1 MDDFAPQNGP
11 LRELGLWVSV
21 TGIFVGILLCS
32 SSVEP
37 LPNKSVS
44 VYPEIHPPFIS
55 ETVSVSEPIIMTAF
69 KSFDLDDMD
78 WEEISPIAPD
88 KVSATVS
95 APEPKPQNSKATEKK
110 IPNVSGKK
118 AEHLFRSIIFR
129 IAHRHRVDPAMV
141 QAIIMAES
149 SFNPNAVSKRG
160 AIGLMQL
167 MPNTAKSLGI
177 EDPLNPEHN
186 ITGGVLYFKKLL
198 KEFHG
203 DVKLALA
210 AYNAGTRKVKQYQG
224 VPPFKSTQVYI
235 EKVLEYYQRY
245 KSVPTQKDGRA

>member
-1 MDDFAPQNGP
+1 MDEFAPQNGR
-11 LRELGLWVSV
+11 LRELGLWVSM
-21 TGIFVGILLCS
+21 TGIFIGILVCFNP
-32 SSVEP
+32 VEP
-37 LPNKSVS
+37 EPDLSTSRYHKLL
-44 VYPEIHPPFIS
+44 PPFIS
-55 ETVSVSEPIIMTAF
+55 RTVSVAEPIIFTAF
-69 KSFDLDDMD
+69 KSFDLDEMD
-78 WEEISPIAPD
+78 WEKISPIVSGRVSAVAVAPD
-88 KVSATVS
+88 
-95 APEPKPQNSKATEKK
+95 PKPQNSKATVKK
-110 IPNVSGKK
+110 IPTVSGKK

-160 AIGLMQL
+160 AMGLMQL

-186 ITGGVLYFKKLL
+186 ITGGVLYFKNLL

-210 AYNAGTRKVKQYQG
+210 AYNAGIRKVKEYQG

>member
-1 MDDFAPQNGP
+1 MDEIVPQNGC
-11 LRELGLWVSV
+11 LRGLGLWISMA
-21 TGIFVGILLCS
+21 GICVGILVCFNPE
-32 SSVEP
+32 EP
-37 LPNKSVS
+37 KSYLS
-44 VYPEIHPPFIS
+44 TSRTHKLFPPFIS
-55 ETVSVSEPIIMTAF
+55 RTVSVAEPIIITAF
-69 KSFDLDDMD
+69 KSFDLDEMD
-78 WEEISPIAPD
+78 WEEISPIASGRISAVVPAPD
-88 KVSATVS
+88 
-95 APEPKPQNSKATEKK
+95 PKPQNSKTTGNK
-110 IPNVSGKK
+110 ISTVSGKK
-118 AEHLFRSIIFR
+118 TEHLFRSIIFR

-210 AYNAGTRKVKQYQG
+210 AYNAGTRKVKEYQG
-224 VPPFKSTQVYI
+224 VPPFKSTRVYI

>member
-1 MDDFAPQNGP
+1 MDESVPQNGC
-11 LRELGLWVSV
+11 LRGLGLWVSM
-21 TGIFVGILLCS
+21 TGILVGMLVCFDP
-32 SSVEP
+32 VEP
-37 LPNKSVS
+37 KSNLS
-44 VYPEIHPPFIS
+44 TSRYHKLLPPFIS
-55 ETVSVSEPIIMTAF
+55 RTVSAAEPIIITAF
-69 KSFDLDDMD
+69 KSFDLDEMD
-78 WEEISPIAPD
+78 WEETSPIASGR
-88 KVSATVS
+88 VSAVAA
-95 APEPKPQNSKATEKK
+95 APHPKPQNSKATVNK
-110 IPNVSGKK
+110 IPTVSGKK
-118 AEHLFRSIIFR
+118 AEHLLRPTIFR

-149 SFNPNAVSKRG
+149 SFNPNVVSKRG

-210 AYNAGTRKVKQYQG
+210 AYNAGTRKVKEYQG
-224 VPPFKSTQVYI
+224 VPPFKSTRVYI

>member
-1 MDDFAPQNGP
+1 MDEFVPQNGR
-11 LRELGLWVSV
+11 LRGLGLWVSM
-21 TGIFVGILLCS
+21 TGIFVGILVCFNP
-32 SSVEP
+32 VEP
-37 LPNKSVS
+37 KSNLS
-44 VYPEIHPPFIS
+44 TSRYHKLLPPFIS
-55 ETVSVSEPIIMTAF
+55 RTVSFAEPIIITAF
-69 KSFDLDDMD
+69 KSFDLDEMD
-78 WEEISPIAPD
+78 WEEISPIASG
-88 KVSATVS
+88 KVSAVAA
-95 APEPKPQNSKATEKK
+95 APDSKPQNSKATVKQL
-110 IPNVSGKK
+110 PTVSGKK

-198 KEFHG
+198 MEFQG

-210 AYNAGTRKVKQYQG
+210 AYNAGMRKVKEYQG
-224 VPPFKSTQVYI
+224 VPPFKSTRMYI
-235 EKVLEYYQRY
+235 EKVLEYYQHY
-245 KSVPTQKDGRA
+245 KSAPTPKDGRA

>member
-1 MDDFAPQNGP
+1 MDDFAPKNGR
-11 LRELGLWVSV
+11 LRGLGLWASM
-21 TGIFVGILLCS
+21 TGIFAGIVVCFNPGEPKSNLSTS
-32 SSVEP
+32 SSHK
-37 LPNKSVS
+37 LL
-44 VYPEIHPPFIS
+44 PPFIS
-55 ETVSVSEPIIMTAF
+55 RTVSVAKPINITVF
-69 KSFDLDDMD
+69 LSFDLDEID
-78 WEEISPIAPD
+78 WEEISPKASGRLYAGASAPD
-88 KVSATVS
+88 
-95 APEPKPQNSKATEKK
+95 PKLENSEATEKK
-110 IPNVSGKK
+110 IPTVSGKK

-167 MPNTAKSLGI
+167 MPDTAKSLGI
-177 EDPLNPEHN
+177 ENPLNPEHN

-210 AYNAGTRKVKQYQG
+210 AYNAGLRKVKKYQG
-224 VPPFKSTQVYI
+224 VPPFKSTRLYI
-235 EKVLEYYQRY
+235 EKVLKYYRRY
-245 KSVPTQKDGRA
+245 KSIPIHEDGRA

>member
-1 MDDFAPQNGP
+1 
-11 LRELGLWVSV
+11 
-21 TGIFVGILLCS
+21 
-32 SSVEP
+32 
-37 LPNKSVS
+37 
-44 VYPEIHPPFIS
+44 
-55 ETVSVSEPIIMTAF
+55 
-69 KSFDLDDMD
+69 MD
-78 WEEISPIAPD
+78 WEKISPIVSGRVSAVAVAPD
-88 KVSATVS
+88 
-95 APEPKPQNSKATEKK
+95 PKPQNSKATVKK
-110 IPNVSGKK
+110 IPTVSGKK

-160 AIGLMQL
+160 AMGLMQL

-186 ITGGVLYFKKLL
+186 ITGGVLYFKNLL

-210 AYNAGTRKVKQYQG
+210 AYNAGIRKVKEYQG

>member
-1 MDDFAPQNGP
+1 MGELVTQNCCLKG
-11 LRELGLWVSV
+11 LGLWVSV
-21 TGIFVGILLCS
+21 TGIFVGILVCS
-32 SSVEP
+32 NSVEP
-37 LPNKSVS
+37 KPNRSTS
-44 VYPEIHPPFIS
+44 IYHEIHPPFIS
-55 ETVSVSEPIIMTAF
+55 KTVSASEPIIITAF

-78 WEEISPIAPD
+78 WEEISPID
-88 KVSATVS
+88 SDRVSAAVH

-110 IPNVSGKK
+110 IPAVSGKK

-177 EDPLNPEHN
+177 NDPLNPEHN

-198 KEFHG
+198 REFHG

-210 AYNAGTRKVKQYQG
+210 AYNAGIRKVKEYQG

-235 EKVLEYYQRY
+235 DRHY
-245 KSVPTQKDGRA
+245 KSVSTQEDGKA

>member
-1 MDDFAPQNGP
+1 MDEFAPQNDR
-11 LRELGLWVSV
+11 LRRLGLWVSM
-21 TGIFVGILLCS
+21 TGILVGILVCFN
-32 SSVEP
+32 SVEP
-37 LPNKSVS
+37 KSHLFTNRYHKLLPA
-44 VYPEIHPPFIS
+44 FITR
-55 ETVSVSEPIIMTAF
+55 TVSVAEPIIIIGF
-69 KSFDLDDMD
+69 KSFDSDEMD
-78 WEEISPIAPD
+78 WEGIPPTASSRVPAVAAERQ
-88 KVSATVS
+88 
-95 APEPKPQNSKATEKK
+95 PKSQSSKATVEK
-110 IPNVSGKK
+110 IPTVSGKK
-118 AEHLFRSIIFR
+118 AEHMLRPTIFR
-129 IAHRHRVDPAMV
+129 IAHRHRIDPAMV

-149 SFNPNAVSKRG
+149 SFNPNAVFKRG

-203 DVKLALA
+203 DVTLALA
-210 AYNAGTRKVKQYQG
+210 AYNAGTSKVKEYQG

-245 KSVPTQKDGRA
+245 KSVPTHKDDRA